1 MQSFCRDTIYLI
13 WLKRKKPSDIPFW
26 CAIYSHKPW
35 VILNQR
41 WYNCIFRSPRPIIK
55 QLRQLDWFLLC
66 WEVICNGEGWQLSF
80 LLLHLVVGGHL
91 IRRRHRQI
99 LQSGFKVLCELAPGC
114 HSTRATD
121 ILKGPDNYL
130 LWGTFLCIVGY
141 FAALLASTH

>member
-1 MQSFCRDTIYLI
+1 MHFQVTPAYNKTAEATGLISFVLGGH
-13 WLKRKKPSDIPFW
+13 L
-26 CAIYSHKPW
+26 
-35 VILNQR
+35 QR
-41 WYNCIFRSPRPIIK
+41 
-55 QLRQLDWFLLC
+55 
-66 WEVICNGEGWQLSF
+66 GGWQLSF